1 MNETVTYMRGYIYER
16 VCYLITAGAH
26 NKSSN
31 RTRMKSKANKVLN
44 RPTRWY
50 EVRYDV

>member
-1 MNETVTYMRGYIYER
+1 MKGCVIYMRGYIYER

-44 RPTRWY
+44 RPTR
-50 EVRYDV
+50 

>member
-1 MNETVTYMRGYIYER
+1 MKGCVIYMRGYIYER
-16 VCYLITAGAH
+16 VCYLIKAVDH

-44 RPTRWY
+44 RPTR
-50 EVRYDV
+50 